1 MLCRP
6 LFLLLYEILKLT
18 WTTWILTDEGM
29 CYLQMCLHLI
39 IASALLQDDSSRYET
54 YRRKTRWKT
63 KLKKI
68 GDKVFN
74 RIINVTGEQMYKI
87 INLLPN
93 YKTRHKFK
101 RR

>member
-18 WTTWILTDEGM
+18 WETWILTDEGM

-39 IASALLQDDSSRYET
+39 IASALLQDDSGRYET
-54 YRRKTRWKT
+54 YRQKSRWK
-63 KLKKI
+63 KNLSKIGCKIYKKI
-68 GDKVFN
+68 IDS
-74 RIINVTGEQMYKI
+74 TGEQLYKI

-93 YKTRHKFK
+93 Y
-101 RR
+101 